1 VVDVLAKAANS
12 SNTDIRQLGDGLKLV
27 APIAAGL
34 GISLEETTAAI
45 GALSD
50 AGLQGTLAG
59 TGLRRI
65 LSELES
71 PAKKTKDIIESLGL
85 KMEDVR
91 PSTVGLT
98 AALEALA
105 GAGVDTGQALE
116 LFGDRGGPAF
126 EVLSTSIPKVKEL
139 TAALNDAEGE
149 AQRIADAMDDN
160 LNGALLK
167 VKSAFEAVILSVGEA
182 GATGALRSFFDGL
195 AAVLRGVAE
204 NIDTFVNAAQA
215 MAIVLGVALG
225 KVAIGIAIAGI
236 KALGVAIA
244 TNPLGLLL
252 TVLVLVGAALFAFR
266 DQLQEAGGGFAELG
280 DTVEAVLSLFDGFGD
295 LIIDAISVIF
305 PSIGEFRDNFEDIAT
320 TVNEVILAV
329 IDRIDLLRATFLAMK
344 DAVLAAWEAFPGAFK
359 AIVIDAINGAIGLVE
374 DGVNAII
381 KIFNKLPKVNIGPV
395 DLGGLDGG
403 GGIDT
408 VSNAA
413 SAALEETFRRERG
426 AIIDLV
432 EARTELIASAR
443 ELAESEAKTAE
454 EVELL
459 IEQMD
464 LFGESAKRV
473 DEAVT
478 KLTPSLD
485 DAGKSMEGVGNAA
498 AAAEPKIESL
508 ADTVA
513 EKASFMDDALS
524 NVFNSAADALTE
536 FITTGKL
543 DFKSLI
549 DDMLKQITK
558 LALDNLFSGLFG
570 GGGGGLFGGGGGG
583 GGLGGLFSG
592 IGSLFGFAH
601 GGGFN
606 VGGIPGVDN
615 NLLSINNR
623 PVAKVSRGE
632 RIEVIPQGGSFGRA
646 VNVNMTVVTPNAES
660 FQRSSGQIQARIQSG
675 LSRAS
680 RRNN

>member
-1 VVDVLAKAANS
+1 
-12 SNTDIRQLGDGLKLV
+12 
-27 APIAAGL
+27 
-34 GISLEETTAAI
+34 
-45 GALSD
+45 
-50 AGLQGTLAG
+50 
-59 TGLRRI
+59 
-65 LSELES
+65 
-71 PAKKTKDIIESLGL
+71 
-85 KMEDVR
+85 
-91 PSTVGLT
+91 
-98 AALEALA
+98 
-105 GAGVDTGQALE
+105 
-116 LFGDRGGPAF
+116 
-126 EVLSTSIPKVKEL
+126 
-139 TAALNDAEGE
+139 
-149 AQRIADAMDDN
+149 
-160 LNGALLK
+160 
-167 VKSAFEAVILSVGEA
+167 
-182 GATGALRSFFDGL
+182 
-195 AAVLRGVAE
+195 
-204 NIDTFVNAAQA
+204 
-215 MAIVLGVALG
+215 
-225 KVAIGIAIAGI
+225 
-236 KALGVAIA
+236 
-244 TNPLGLLL
+244 
-252 TVLVLVGAALFAFR
+252 
-266 DQLQEAGGGFAELG
+266 
-280 DTVEAVLSLFDGFGD
+280 
-295 LIIDAISVIF
+295 
-305 PSIGEFRDNFEDIAT
+305 
-320 TVNEVILAV
+320 
-329 IDRIDLLRATFLAMK
+329 
-344 DAVLAAWEAFPGAFK
+344 
-359 AIVIDAINGAIGLVE
+359 
-374 DGVNAII
+374 
-381 KIFNKLPKVNIGPV
+381 
-395 DLGGLDGG
+395 
-403 GGIDT
+403 
-408 VSNAA
+408 
-413 SAALEETFRRERG
+413 
-426 AIIDLV
+426 LV